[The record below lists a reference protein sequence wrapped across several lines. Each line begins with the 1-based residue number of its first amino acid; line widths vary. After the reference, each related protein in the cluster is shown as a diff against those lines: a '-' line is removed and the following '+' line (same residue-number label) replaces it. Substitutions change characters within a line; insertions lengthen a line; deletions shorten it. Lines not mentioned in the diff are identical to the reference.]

1 MNTLTDILSAT
12 LNKIN
17 LLIRASTTWL
27 LPIILS
33 FVSVAHAATPLADS
47 PMFSTNTV
55 PGNVALA
62 LSVEF
67 PTALGSAYTSTYNI
81 NTKYVGYFDADK
93 CYVYTNAT
101 NSATAAGLYNTGVSN
116 VPALL
121 ANAADDTHWT
131 LIAKPAGAGDLNNVN
146 TANTLGNSTKA
157 QAIGG
162 NTTTPAGD
170 YTYRTTFT
178 IPAGTNL
185 NDVVINFT
193 VAYDN
198 ILSDIL
204 VNGTSA
210 HINNNLGGNNPLN
223 ATSTRGE
230 LVTLN
235 KRNSAFVIGA
245 NTIDIK
251 VNNTATNS
259 NMGIRVDKVYLSY
272 DANGSYFA
280 PNSLAVAHDCTGKWS
295 GNFLNWALTQTIDP
309 LRYALTGGYRSVDTG
324 SLTILEKAWASG
336 QGGTVVDATISANQT
351 TITKSTPF
359 NNLVDFK
366 FKINGL
372 QNKLYFTSRGVFTSG
387 ANMIA
392 EGLVPTTASMP
403 ANTTNVY
410 EMFARVKVC
419 DSTLLEANCTQYP
432 SGNYKPTGLIQKNA
446 MKLNFAALGYLNDAN
461 IKRDGGVLRAKMS
474 ALGPKMPIPNSV
486 DIVNPNAEWDE
497 NTGVFADNPDA
508 TAATA
513 AGVTNSG
520 VINYLNK
527 FGLTAPGYKTND
539 PVGELYYASIRYF
552 KNQGNVASY
561 TSGLDAT
568 KIDGFP
574 VFTTWTDPIK
584 YSCQANF
591 IIGVGDTNTHA
602 DANLP
607 GSTIAS
613 GNEPARPAEVTADTT
628 VNARI
633 ATNKVGA
640 LENVGYGN
648 LGEIYTPWCCDN
660 NTYLMAGLAYD
671 SHAKDQ
677 RPDLAGKQ
685 TITTYWLDVLE
696 SGDQKDTGGVGK
708 RNQFW
713 LTAKYGGF
721 NNAPTAINYDPY
733 AATVTAPTIDQW
745 DTDANG
751 DPDNYYRA
759 NDPQK
764 MIDGLSNAFT
774 DIVSKV
780 SGSSN
785 AFATVSPLVTAND
798 LAFATSYNADGWTGN
813 IIGNTVTFVS
823 GLPVATKIWDA
834 RDIIEAQN
842 WDTGRFIATSS
853 CGAAA
858 TDGTKTCTGV
868 PFRLASLAASNKTDL
883 SSVSTT
889 QQKILNFLRGD
900 RSNETAAGGLR
911 IRKDVLGDIANSKV
925 IAVGKPNEPYDETFN
940 LGYAAFKT
948 TYSSRINMAYVGA
961 NDGMLHAINGT
972 NTSSGGKELFAYV
985 PSPLFNGPNG
995 TPQDDGLAALA
1006 KPAFIHHQYVD
1017 STPVVRDANL
1027 GTATTPNWRSL
1038 LVGGLGKG
1046 GKAYYAIDVTD
1057 PSTLSNEASLKSAV
1071 KWEFTHKN
1079 MGYSMGKPVIV
1090 KINANDGTTAYN
1102 GWAVIITSGYN
1113 NTDRNGYFFV
1123 LNASTGALLYQ
1134 IPTYSSAP
1142 ATDAGL
1148 AHVNAFVSNSLDFKA
1163 DAAYAGDLL
1172 GGLWRLDLST
1182 MVVKQIATLKDTT
1195 GAAQPVTTPPV
1206 IEVDQASNNRYVFVG
1221 TGKLLDDSDLGNSGK
1236 NTFYAINDGISSFGG
1251 FLINTTLPTGVTFP
1265 IVRANLNDNST
1276 TFVSGGV
1283 VAPAANT
1290 VGWYVDL
1297 PDGFLVNVDIVT
1309 NAGVVA
1315 FVANNPTGTV
1325 CSNASTSNGTSR
1337 TYAFSYGRGQSA
1349 IDNVSG
1355 YVESSTLAK
1364 HIVFYKDVSGG
1375 SSNVPPKLAVTDENG
1390 DFGTPPPLKDLSAL
1404 KFKLLNWRDLPT
1416 AD

>member
-1 MNTLTDILSAT
+1 MNILTFILNVT
-12 LNKIN
+12 LNKTN
-17 LLIRASTTWL
+17 LLIRLAITCLFPFML
-27 LPIILS
+27 LFGSL
-33 FVSVAHAATPLADS
+33 AHGATPLADS
-47 PMFSTNTV
+47 PLFSTNTV

-67 PTALGSAYTSTYNI
+67 PTALGSAYTATYDI
-81 NTKYVGYFDADK
+81 NAKYIGYFDADK
-93 CYVYTNAT
+93 CYVYTNAI
-101 NSATAAGLYNTGVSN
+101 NSATASGLFNTGVSSTA
-116 VPALL
+116 ALL
-121 ANAADDTHWT
+121 ANGSDDTHWT
-131 LIAKPAGAGDLNNVN
+131 LFTKPATAGDLNNVN
-146 TANTLGNSTKA
+146 TANALGNSTKA

-162 NTTTPAGD
+162 NANTPAGS

-178 IPAGTNL
+178 IPAGTTLSN
-185 NDVVINFT
+185 VVINFT

-198 ILSDIL
+198 TLSDIL
-204 VNGTSA
+204 VNGTSTR
-210 HINNNLGGNNPLN
+210 ISNNTL
-223 ATSTRGE
+223 STKGE

-235 KRNSAFVIGA
+235 KSNSSFVTGA

-251 VNNTATNS
+251 INQSSSNT
-259 NMGIRVDKVYLSY
+259 NMGIRVDKVYLTY

-280 PNSLAVAHDCTGKWS
+280 PNSVAVAHDCTGKWS

-309 LRYALTGGYRSVDTG
+309 FRYALTGGYRSVDT
-324 SLTILEKAWASG
+324 SNLTILEKAWASG
-336 QGGTVVDATISANQT
+336 QGGTVATPTSSVKA

-359 NNLVDFK
+359 NNLNNFI

-372 QNKLYFTSRGVFTSG
+372 QNKLYFTSSNVVNFDSG

-392 EGLVPTTASMP
+392 EGLVPSTATMP

-419 DSTLLEANCTQYP
+419 DSTLLEANCTKYP
-432 SGNYKPTGLIQKNA
+432 GGNYKPTGLVQKYSQ
-446 MKLNFAALGYLNDAN
+446 KLNFAAFGYLNDSN

-474 ALGPKMPIPNSV
+474 ALGPKISIPNSV

-497 NTGVFADNPDA
+497 NTGVFPDNPDPTDA
-508 TAATA
+508 TAT
-513 AGVTNSG
+513 GVTNSG

-527 FGLTAPGYKTND
+527 FGLTAPGYKTYD
-539 PVGELYYASIRYF
+539 PVGELYYTAIRYF
-552 KNQGNVASY
+552 KNLGNVASY

-591 IIGVGDTNTHA
+591 VIGVGDSNTHA
-602 DANLP
+602 DANVP

-613 GNEPARPAEVTADTT
+613 GNEPAMPAEVTADLT
-628 VNARI
+628 VNART

-648 LGEIYTPWCCDN
+648 LGDQYTPWCCSN

-671 SHAKDQ
+671 SHTKDI
-677 RPDLAGKQ
+677 RPDINGKQ
-685 TITTYWLDVLE
+685 TIATYWLDVLE
-696 SGDQKDTGGVGK
+696 SGDRFDYGGVGK

-713 LTAKYGGF
+713 LATKYGGF
-721 NNAPTAINYDPY
+721 NNASTALNYDPY
-733 AATVTAPTIDQW
+733 SASVTAPTVDQW
-745 DTDANG
+745 DADKNG

-759 NDPQK
+759 NNPQN
-764 MIDGLSNAFT
+764 MIDGLNNAFT
-774 DIVSKV
+774 DIISKV
-780 SGSSN
+780 QGSSN
-785 AFATVSPLVTAND
+785 AFATVSPLVTTND

-823 GLPVATKIWDA
+823 GLPVATKVWDA
-834 RDIIEAQN
+834 STVIGTQN
-842 WDTGRFIATSS
+842 WDTGRYIATSS
-853 CGAAA
+853 CGSAAI
-858 TDGTKTCTGV
+858 DGTKTCAGV
-868 PFRLASLAASNKTDL
+868 PFRLANLAASNKTDL
-883 SSVSTT
+883 SGVNTT
-889 QQKILNFLRGD
+889 QQNILNFLRGD
-900 RSNETAAGGLR
+900 RTNETTAGGLR
-911 IRKDVLGDIANSKV
+911 VRKSVLGDIANSKV
-925 IAVGKPNEPYDETFN
+925 IAIGIPSEPYAETFN

-948 TYSSRINMAYVGA
+948 AYASRINMAYVGA

-972 NTSSGGKELFAYV
+972 NTASGGKELFAYV

-995 TPQDDGLAALA
+995 TPQVDGLAALA
-1006 KPAFIHHQYVD
+1006 NPAFLHHQYVD
-1017 STPVVRDANL
+1017 STPVVHDANL
-1027 GTATTPNWRSL
+1027 GTSATPNWRSL

-1057 PSTLSNEASLKSAV
+1057 PSILSNETNLKNAV
-1071 KWEFTHKN
+1071 KWEFTHKD

-1090 KINANDGTTAYN
+1090 KINANNGAKAYN
-1102 GWAVIITSGYN
+1102 GWAVIVTSGYN
-1113 NTDRNGYFFV
+1113 NTDKNGYFFV
-1123 LNASTGALLYQ
+1123 LNAATGALLYQ

-1148 AHVNAFVSNSLDFKA
+1148 AHVNAFVSNSLDFTA
-1163 DAAYAGDLL
+1163 DSAYAGDLL
-1172 GGLWRLDLST
+1172 GGLWRLDLSKMT
-1182 MVVKQIATLKDTT
+1182 AQQIATLKDKNGTT
-1195 GAAQPVTTPPV
+1195 QPVTTPPM

-1221 TGKLLDDSDLGNSGK
+1221 TGKLLDDSDLGASGN

-1265 IVRANLNDNST
+1265 INRGNLNDDSST
-1276 TFVSGGV
+1276 FTSGGV
-1283 VAPAANT
+1283 VAPSTNT

-1297 PDGFLVNVDIVT
+1297 DAGYLINVDMVT
-1309 NAGVVA
+1309 NAGIVA
-1315 FVANNPTGTV
+1315 FVANNPSGTV

-1337 TYAFSYGRGQSA
+1337 TYAFSYGKGESA
-1349 IDNVSG
+1349 IDNSSG
-1355 YVESSTLAK
+1355 FVESSTLAK
-1364 HIVFYKDVSGG
+1364 HLVFYKDVSGG
-1375 SSNVPPKLAVTDENG
+1375 SSNVPPKLAATDENG
-1390 DFGTPPPLKDLSAL
+1390 NFIDPPKLKDLSAL